1 MAESDVRG
9 RVPSRDGED
18 LLDRLVAL
26 ASDDPD
32 RLLYVELLDGVEES
46 DRLTAEDLRS
56 RAARLAGLLAASG
69 LKPGDVALL
78 IATRPAEFMVG
89 LFGCMWAGVIAAP
102 VSFPRRPEH
111 LETRLEPVRANAG
124 AVAVVAATP
133 QGAAELS
140 VLDALTQGRVPVIHA
155 GDADSATE
163 VPLVADRDI
172 AYLQYTS
179 GSTSEPR
186 GVTVTHANLVD
197 NLEVCREVLAMTPD
211 SVSVSWCP
219 LTHDMGLVVG
229 ALPAVW
235 FGMLCVIM
243 PPTAFIRRPMSW
255 LRALDRYHGTHTSSP
270 NFGYDLCVD
279 RSTPDERASLDL
291 SHAQVFINGAEPVR
305 RRTRDRFLEAFA
317 PAGFPPGAYAPGYGL
332 AEATVVVS
340 TARPGDPGTVLWVD
354 ADALEQHRIVLR
366 KEGEHGVRELCTD
379 GVVSRSYDVRVVDPD
394 TGAECGPGQV
404 GELWLR
410 GASVSPGYWR
420 REQETRES
428 FGGRLPDGSGPYLRT
443 GDLAFLHE
451 DELVICGR
459 AKDLIVF
466 NGRNLYPQDI
476 ELTAELAHDAVRLG
490 GSAAFAV
497 QDEAGVEMET
507 LALVCEVDGEPDE
520 AAVVAAIKAAV
531 QREYEVHV
539 SSVLLV
545 PPYAVPKTSSG
556 KKQRSAT
563 RQLWLAAQDSG
574 QGPGQDRTTVPAQR
588 AAERPEHDPAR
599 TGSPA

>member
-1 MAESDVRG
+1 MA
-9 RVPSRDGED
+9 VPDALDEAGADQD
-18 LLDRLVAL
+18 LLGRLVAL
-26 ASDDPD
+26 ASEDPGK
-32 RLLYVELLDGVEES
+32 LLYVELLDGTEES
-46 DRLTAEDLRS
+46 GRLTAEDLRS
-56 RAARLAGLLAASG
+56 QAARLAGLLRANG
-69 LKPGDVALL
+69 LEKGDVALL
-78 IATRPAEFMVG
+78 IATRPIEFLVG

-133 QGAAELS
+133 QGAAELA
-140 VLDALTQGRVPVIHA
+140 VLDALSQGQVPVIHTA
-155 GDADSATE
+155 DAASVAE
-163 VPLVADRDI
+163 VPLVTDRDI

-186 GVTVTHANLVD
+186 GVTVTHANLAD
-197 NLEVCREVLAMTPD
+197 NLEVCREVLAMTPE

-235 FGMLCVIM
+235 FGMLCVVM

-255 LRALDRYHGTHTSSP
+255 LRALTRYRGTHTSSP

-279 RSTPDERASLDL
+279 RSTPEERAELDL
-291 SHAQVFINGAEPVR
+291 SHAQTFINGAEPVR

-317 PAGFPPGAYAPGYGL
+317 VAGFPPGAYAPGYGL

-340 TARPGDPGTVLWVD
+340 TARPGDPGSVLWVD
-354 ADALEQHRIVLR
+354 AEALEQHRIVLR
-366 KEGEHGVRELCTD
+366 GEGESGVRELCTD
-379 GVVSRSYDVRVVDPD
+379 GVVSRSYDARIVDPD
-394 TGAECGPGQV
+394 TGAECAPGQV

-420 REQETRES
+420 REQETVEA
-428 FGGRLPDGSGPYLRT
+428 FGGRLPDGTGPYLRT
-443 GDLAFLHE
+443 GDLAFMHAG
-451 DELVICGR
+451 ELVICGR

-497 QDEAGVEMET
+497 DDETGVAMET

-520 AAVVAAIKAAV
+520 QAVVAAIKAAV

-545 PPYAVPKTSSG
+545 APYAVPKTSSG

-563 RQLWLAAQDSG
+563 RQLWQAAG
-574 QGPGQDRTTVPAQR
+574 G
-588 AAERPEHDPAR
+588 HDAAR
-599 TGSPA
+599 TVSPA

>member
-1 MAESDVRG
+1 MAEPDVRERAQNREG
-9 RVPSRDGED
+9 RD

-32 RLLYVELLDGVEES
+32 HLLYVELLDGTEES
-46 DRLTAEDLRS
+46 GRLTAEELRS
-56 RAARLAGLLAASG
+56 KAARLAGLLAENG
-69 LKPGDVALL
+69 LRPGDVALL
-78 IATRPAEFMVG
+78 IATRPVEFVVG

-111 LETRLEPVRANAG
+111 LATRLEPVRANAG
-124 AVAVVAATP
+124 AVAVVAASP
-133 QGAAELS
+133 QGAAELA
-140 VLDALTQGRVPVIHA
+140 VLDALSQGEVPVIHT
-155 GDADSATE
+155 GDADAADE
-163 VPLVADRDI
+163 APVVAERDI

-186 GVTVTHANLVD
+186 GVTVTHANLAD
-197 NLEVCREVLAMTPD
+197 NLEVCREILAMTPD

-243 PPTAFIRRPMSW
+243 PPTAFIRRPMTW

-279 RSTPDERASLDL
+279 RSSPEERTSLDL
-291 SHAQVFINGAEPVR
+291 SHARVFINGAEPVR

-317 PAGFPPGAYAPGYGL
+317 PAGFPAGAYAPGYGL

-340 TARPGDPGTVLWVD
+340 TVQPGDSGAVLWVD
-354 ADALEQHRIVLR
+354 AEALEQHQIVLR
-366 KEGEHGVRELCTD
+366 KDGEPGVRELCSD

-394 TGAECGPGQV
+394 TGVECGPSQV

-420 REQETRES
+420 REQETLET
-428 FGGRLPDGSGPYLRT
+428 FGARLPDGGGPYLRT
-443 GDLAFLHE
+443 GDLAFMHE
-451 DELVICGR
+451 GELVICGR

-476 ELTAELAHDAVRLG
+476 ELTAELAHEAVRLG
-490 GSAAFAV
+490 GSAAFAI
-497 QDEAGVEMET
+497 QDEAGVAMET
-507 LALVCEVDGEPDE
+507 LALVCEVDGEPDQE
-520 AAVVAAIKAAV
+520 QVVAAIKAAV
-531 QREYEVHV
+531 QREFEVHV
-539 SSVLLV
+539 SGVLLV
-545 PPYAVPKTSSG
+545 APYTVPKTSSG

-563 RQLWLAAQDSG
+563 RQMWLAAQG
-574 QGPGQDRTTVPAQR
+574 AGPVPTQRRAGDQAQ
-588 AAERPEHDPAR
+588 DPAR

>member
-1 MAESDVRG
+1 V
-9 RVPSRDGED
+9 
-18 LLDRLVAL
+18 
-26 ASDDPD
+26 
-32 RLLYVELLDGVEES
+32 
-46 DRLTAEDLRS
+46 
-56 RAARLAGLLAASG
+56 
-69 LKPGDVALL
+69 
-78 IATRPAEFMVG
+78 
-89 LFGCMWAGVIAAP
+89 
-102 VSFPRRPEH
+102 
-111 LETRLEPVRANAG
+111 LE
-124 AVAVVAATP
+124 
-133 QGAAELS
+133 
-140 VLDALTQGRVPVIHA
+140 ALTQGQVPVIHT
-155 GDADSATE
+155 GDAAATAE
-163 VPLVADRDI
+163 VPVVAERDV

-197 NLEVCREVLAMTPD
+197 NLEVCREVLAMSPD

-243 PPTAFIRRPMSW
+243 PPTAFIRRPMTW

-279 RSTPDERASLDL
+279 RSTPEERASLDL

-317 PAGFPPGAYAPGYGL
+317 VAGFPPGAYAPGYGL

-340 TARPGDPGTVLWVD
+340 TARPGDPGAVLWVD

-366 KEGEHGVRELCTD
+366 KDGEPGVRELCTD
-379 GVVSRSYDVRVVDPD
+379 GVVSRSYDVRIVDPD
-394 TGAECGPGQV
+394 TGTECEQGQV
-404 GELWLR
+404 GELWLS

-420 REQETRES
+420 REQETRET

-451 DELVICGR
+451 GELVICGR

-476 ELTAELAHDAVRLG
+476 ELTAELAHEAVRLG

-497 QDEAGVEMET
+497 QDEAGAEMET

-520 AAVVAAIKAAV
+520 QAVVAAIKAAV
-531 QREYEVHV
+531 QREFEVHV

-545 PPYAVPKTSSG
+545 PAYAVPKTSSG
-556 KKQRSAT
+556 KKQRAAS
-563 RQLWLAAQDSG
+563 RRLWMASRG
-574 QGPGQDRTTVPAQR
+574 
-588 AAERPEHDPAR
+588 HDVHPVD
-599 TGSPA
+599 